1 MKGDYAAA
9 AATLSTNPKAAFAA
23 VDATVHPGL
32 ASSHGIKGYPTL
44 KYFKA
49 GKFVKDFNG
58 GRKKADLTE
67 FLAKEIMKDK
77 VDL

>member
-44 KYFKA
+44 KYFKD
-49 GKFVKDFNG
+49 GSLVKEYNG
-58 GRKKADLTE
+58 GRKKTDLTE
-67 FLAKEIMKDK
+67 FLAKEVMKDK
-77 VDL
+77 VEL

>member
-1 MKGDYAAA
+1 MKGDYASAA
-9 AATLSTNPKAAFAA
+9 STLSTNPKAAFAA
-23 VDATVHPGL
+23 VDATVHPSL
-32 ASSHGIKGYPTL
+32 AGKFEVRGYPTL
-44 KYFKA
+44 KYFKV